1 LTPVES
7 VVFWVASVIAVLGGI
22 GVVSSRS
29 AIYSALSLIV
39 TLSQL
44 AVLYLLLNAQFIAA
58 AQILIYAG
66 AVMVLFLFVITLL
79 GVQEY
84 EFMGRSLPGQQLFS
98 VIFGAILLLSVIYFV
113 GQTPHALTAPHG
125 HFNQQLAA
133 NNVGAFGRQ
142 LFTSFVFPFEATTLL
157 LIVAMVGAV
166 SLGRRQH
173 GSESPTLPLDRRSLT
188 ALGDGGGVTL
198 EPVASRPVETP
209 AGANTEPAGAENDT
223 RS

>member
-7 VVFWVASVIAVLGGI
+7 VVFWVAAIIAVIGGI

-29 AIYSALSLIV
+29 AIYSALSLIL

-44 AVLYLLLNAQFIAA
+44 AVLYLLLNAQFIAV

-84 EFMGRSLPGQQLFS
+84 DFMGRNLPGQQVFA
-98 VIFGAILLLSVIYFV
+98 VIFGAVLLLSIVYFV
-113 GQTPHALTAPHG
+113 GQAPSALTAPHG
-125 HFNQQLAA
+125 HFNQQLTA
-133 NNVGAFGRQ
+133 NNVGAFGRA
-142 LFTSFVFPFEATTLL
+142 LFTTFVFPFEATTLL

-166 SLGRRQH
+166 SLGRRH
-173 GSESPTLPLDRRSLT
+173 ITPDAPTEQLDQGLLAT
-188 ALGDGGGVTL
+188 VDD
-198 EPVASRPVETP
+198 EPGPDDASRPIEPV
-209 AGANTEPAGAENDT
+209 GATTEPARAENDT